1 MECYGLIG
9 EVLGHSLSPLIHTR
23 ILKELGVP
31 GTYHL
36 IEVPRGRI
44 GGLGEA
50 IRSLGIR
57 GVNVTIPYKRTVM
70 EQMDVLSPQAER
82 IGAINTVTLR
92 DGLLYGDNTDY
103 HGFLAMLAQ
112 KGIGVSGRRFTVL
125 GTGGASRAVTTA
137 IRDGGGEVTLVSRTP
152 REGERSYRELE
163 RWEGDV
169 LVNCTPVG
177 MHPHTDACPV
187 GPTVIE
193 RHEDIVDLIYNP
205 LETKLLV
212 LGRTLGKRTC
222 GGLWM
227 LVSQAVRAQE
237 LWQERDIPQR
247 IGEAAYKEAWGA
259 LHEGRHRR

>member
-1 MECYGLIG
+1 
-9 EVLGHSLSPLIHTR
+9 
-23 ILKELGVP
+23 
-31 GTYHL
+31 
-36 IEVPRGRI
+36 
-44 GGLGEA
+44 
-50 IRSLGIR
+50 
-57 GVNVTIPYKRTVM
+57 M

-82 IGAINTVTLR
+82 IGAINTVALR

-177 MHPHTDACPV
+177 MHPRTDTCPV

-193 RHEDIVDLIYNP
+193 RHMDGYCGFNLQSSGDQASGTGPNAGQAHLWRALDAGKP
-205 LETKLLV
+205 ETDA
-212 LGRTLGKRTC
+212 GT
-222 GGLWM
+222 
-227 LVSQAVRAQE
+227 
-237 LWQERDIPQR
+237 
-247 IGEAAYKEAWGA
+247 GA
-259 LHEGRHRR
+259 LAGAGHSPKDWGSGL